1 MIGVFQ
7 TELPPLKKI
16 NIDFLALEE
25 INEEI
30 RQAHAERTDEELK
43 EPMEQGRL
51 LAISTRK

>member
-30 RQAHAERTDEELK
+30 RQARAERTDEELK